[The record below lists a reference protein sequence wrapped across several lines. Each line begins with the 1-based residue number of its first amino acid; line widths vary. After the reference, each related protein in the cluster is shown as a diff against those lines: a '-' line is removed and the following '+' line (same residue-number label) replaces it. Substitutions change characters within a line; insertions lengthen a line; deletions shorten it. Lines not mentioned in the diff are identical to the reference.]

1 MTQKLTKAYLRY
13 NKMEEKMISYM
24 PRVVAQIDVEAI
36 AHNYRQIKKTIPK
49 YTQIMAVVKADGY
62 GHGAVEVAQILQQ
75 EGVDYLA
82 VAIAAE
88 GAQLRE
94 VGITAPI
101 LVLGYTPATSVGVLI
116 ENDLTQTIFSYEM
129 AKYISYESS
138 KIDKKVKIHIKVDTG
153 MGRIGFL
160 PHPTSIEEIVEINK
174 LPNIDI
180 EGIYTHFS
188 SADEKDQTYTK
199 KQNSIFN
206 GFLKELSEVDIDIPI
221 VHAANSAAIIMHK
234 YTCSNMVRLGISLY
248 GHYPSELA
256 KSYLAGLV
264 PAMSLKT
271 QVVHIKEVPKG
282 QSIGYNRKHTTKD
295 VTKIATIPIGYADGY
310 SRGLSNQGRVLIRG
324 EYAPVIGNICMDQ
337 FMVDVTHINYVA
349 VGDEVVLFG
358 KQDDNE
364 ITVEEIANLLD
375 TINYEIICMIGKRIP
390 RIYV

>member
-1 MTQKLTKAYLRY
+1 
-13 NKMEEKMISYM
+13 MISYM
-24 PRVVAQIDVEAI
+24 PRVVAEIDVDAI
-36 AHNYRQIKKTIPK
+36 THNYRQIKQTIPK
-49 YTQIMAVVKADGY
+49 YTGIMAVVKADGY
-62 GHGAVEVAQILQQ
+62 GHGAVKVAQILEK

-94 VGITAPI
+94 EGIKVPI
-101 LVLGYTPATSVGVLI
+101 LVLGYTPATSVGALI

-129 AKYISYESS
+129 AKYISYEAS
-138 KIDKKVKIHIKVDTG
+138 KLGKKVNIHIKVDTG

-160 PHPTSIEEIVEINK
+160 PHPTSIEEIIEINK
-174 LPNIDI
+174 LPNIEI

-188 SADEKDQTYTK
+188 SADEQDQTYTK

-206 GFLKELSEVDIDIPI
+206 GFLKELSQVGIEVPI
-221 VHAANSAAIIMHK
+221 VHGANSAAIIMHK
-234 YTCSNMVRLGISLY
+234 YSHSNMVRLGISLY
-248 GHYPSELA
+248 GHYPSTVA
-256 KSYLAGLV
+256 KSYPVGLK

-271 QVVHIKEVPKG
+271 QVVHVKKVPKG
-282 QSIGYNRKHTTKD
+282 QPIGYNRTYTTRD
-295 VTKIATIPIGYADGY
+295 VTTIATIPIGYADGY
-310 SRGLSNQGRVLIRG
+310 SRGLSNKGRVLIRG

-364 ITVEEIANLLD
+364 ITVEEIADILN
-375 TINYEIICMIGKRIP
+375 TINYEVICMIGKRIP

>member
-1 MTQKLTKAYLRY
+1 
-13 NKMEEKMISYM
+13 M

>member
-1 MTQKLTKAYLRY
+1 
-13 NKMEEKMISYM
+13 MISYM